1 MPWYLNE
8 KDLHPPD
15 DLVRSAK
22 WWIDAEKSQTRKPV
36 IVNSDKKSWTPWRK
50 VSGSEI
56 EQRTEITDD
65 QLEQNHDQ
73 DQFGQFDDWRPF
85 PVDQYEYG
93 STSKDNNVYQD
104 HKNPGTSP
112 KESKHKLPVDND
124 QTLLYEGI
132 GSEST
137 VTLRF
142 LLFNREIVDNTVI

>member
-1 MPWYLNE
+1 MSWYLNE

-15 DLVRSAK
+15 DLARSAK
-22 WWIDAEKSQTRKPV
+22 LWIDVEKSQTRKPV
-36 IVNSDKKSWTPWRK
+36 IVNSDEKSWTPWRE
-50 VSGSEI
+50 VSGSEL

-73 DQFGQFDDWRPF
+73 DQFGQIDHWRLF

-93 STSKDNNVYQD
+93 STSKDNIYQD
-104 HKNPGTSP
+104 HNNPGTSP
-112 KESKHKLPVDND
+112 KESKLSVDND
-124 QTLLYEGI
+124 QILLYEGI

-142 LLFNREIVDNTVI
+142 LLSNREIVDNTVI